1 MDRKLVTTYL
11 LKEDRRETKS
21 IIERELKIKV
31 TEGKITSIIGPR
43 RAGKTYF
50 LYKLREKFGNFLHI
64 NFEHTAFSGIQ
75 AREIYDVISLY
86 HEIFGRKPE
95 NLFLD
100 EVQKLKDWQTLV
112 RSFLDSEE
120 YTIFISGSSS
130 KLLSREI
137 ATQLRGRTLS
147 YLLLPFSFREYL
159 GVRNFRIKK
168 FFTIEEEGKIRKLL
182 REFLSYGSYPEVAL
196 KKEKERILKE
206 YYNTILYNDFVER
219 FGIRNV
225 EAAKF
230 LFEFCFQNFSKEFS
244 VRKFI
249 NYFSSKCG
257 KTAKHVIYDYV
268 EKLPETLAIFFVE
281 KFSKNIYERKS
292 WPRKI
297 YVCDLGLSKVLGFD
311 EEIGKKMENVV
322 FLELLRKINV
332 NPLINIYFLKSKDHE
347 VDFVLKEGLKVK
359 QLIQVTYASAGE
371 EIERRE
377 IKALLKASDELKC
390 QDLLCI
396 TWDYEDEEKIKGKKI
411 KFVPLWRWLLHIK
424 TRS

>member
-182 REFLSYGSYPEVAL
+182 REFLSYGSYPEV
-196 KKEKERILKE
+196 
-206 YYNTILYNDFVER
+206 
-219 FGIRNV
+219 
-225 EAAKF
+225 
-230 LFEFCFQNFSKEFS
+230 
-244 VRKFI
+244 
-249 NYFSSKCG
+249 
-257 KTAKHVIYDYV
+257 
-268 EKLPETLAIFFVE
+268 
-281 KFSKNIYERKS
+281 
-292 WPRKI
+292 
-297 YVCDLGLSKVLGFD
+297 VL
-311 EEIGKKMENVV
+311 
-322 FLELLRKINV
+322 
-332 NPLINIYFLKSKDHE
+332 
-347 VDFVLKEGLKVK
+347 
-359 QLIQVTYASAGE
+359 
-371 EIERRE
+371 
-377 IKALLKASDELKC
+377 
-390 QDLLCI
+390 
-396 TWDYEDEEKIKGKKI
+396 
-411 KFVPLWRWLLHIK
+411 
-424 TRS
+424 